1 MDTGTKTILI
11 TGANG
16 FIGKNLLVTLQER
29 LNLKILTF
37 CRNDSIDKLCSL
49 VEVADFI
56 FHLAGENRPV
66 SPEMFDT
73 VNRGL
78 TEDLSRIL
86 KNLNKT
92 TPVIFTS
99 SSQVALGNDYGT
111 SKLAAENVLRNL
123 SKSNGNPIIIFRL
136 PGVFGKWC
144 KPNYN
149 SVVAT
154 FCHNVAHGL
163 PIEVNDPNK
172 ILDLVYIDDVI
183 SSFVA
188 QIDDVDPGVKLD
200 NEIPQ
205 YHLSVGDLANK
216 IKAFELSRSSLITE
230 RVGVGLMR
238 ALYST
243 YLSYLPTD
251 KFSYTVESHGDER
264 GVFVE
269 MLKTIDSGQ
278 FSFFTAHP
286 GVTRG
291 GHYHHSKT
299 EKFMVIKGQAKF
311 CFRHIITNEEHTIN
325 TSEKSFCIVETAPG
339 WSHDITNVGDDE
351 LVALI
356 WANEIFKAEH
366 PDTISYKV

>member
-16 FIGKNLLVTLQER
+16 FIGKNLSVTLQER

-56 FHLAGENRPV
+56 FHLAGENRPD
-66 SPEMFDT
+66 SPDMFDA

-86 KNLNKT
+86 KNLNKA
-92 TPVIFTS
+92 TPVMFTS
-99 SSQVALGNDYGT
+99 SSQIALGNDYGT
-111 SKLAAENVLRNL
+111 SKLAAENVLRSL
-123 SKSNGNPIIIFRL
+123 SKSNGNPIVIFRL

-188 QIDDVDPGVKLD
+188 QIDDVVPGVKLE

-216 IKAFELSRSSLITE
+216 IKAFELSRSSLILE
-230 RVGVGLMR
+230 QVGVGLMR

-243 YLSYLPTD
+243 YVSYLPTD

-269 MLKTIDSGQ
+269 MLKTSHSGQ
-278 FSFFTAHP
+278 FSYFTAHP
-286 GVTRG
+286 GITRG
-291 GHYHHSKT
+291 GHFHHTKT
-299 EKFMVIKGQAKF
+299 EKFLVIKGKAHFKF
-311 CFRHIITNEEHTIN
+311 KNIISKESYELI
-325 TSEKSFCIVETAPG
+325 SSGARPQVVETVPG
-339 WSHDITNVGDDE
+339 WSHDITNIGDDE
-351 LVALI
+351 MIVML
-356 WANEIFKAEH
+356 WANEIYNHDF
-366 PDTISYKV
+366 PDTITHEV